1 MKSIPTNYGVR
12 LTHRESEIGSM
23 AVAGLSSELIAARLS
38 ISKYTVANHRKSILK
53 KKGVSSIK
61 ELKGSM

>member
-1 MKSIPTNYGVR
+1 MKSISTNYGVR
-12 LTHRESEIGSM
+12 LTHRESEINSL
-23 AVAGLSSELIAARLS
+23 AAAGLSSELIATQLS

-61 ELKGSM
+61 ALRGPL